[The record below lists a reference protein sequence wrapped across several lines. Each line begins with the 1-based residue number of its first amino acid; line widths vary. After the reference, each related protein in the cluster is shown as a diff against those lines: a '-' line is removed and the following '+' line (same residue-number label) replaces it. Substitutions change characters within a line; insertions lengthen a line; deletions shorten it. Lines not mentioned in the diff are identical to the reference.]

1 MYRKNWKVI
10 LCFELFFKLTL
21 AAILL
26 PLSNV
31 CLDVILKISGFSYLT
46 TENAVKFLF
55 SPLTLLVILVF
66 LILWATISMVDLS
79 AVVYAMDQSRQ
90 GTKVQVWDIT
100 RFAFKNA
107 LNAWK
112 TEFSSVSIIVML
124 LLPLL
129 KLGALLGVLG
139 TFSVSE
145 FILDVYDENRVAFL
159 AILGA
164 IALIVILMI
173 RWIYAFHYYTLEG
186 ASCIEAVKK
195 SAKLSK
201 GKRLT
206 DNLVMLLTQVGFAIG
221 YFLVLVVFLW
231 IASGV
236 ARLLGRWF
244 ETSKVTGPALF
255 VAVLLALI
263 LEGALSAPISFG
275 MISVLYY
282 RRKKEAGEEIVHLPM
297 EAEISTEKLRHYRRR
312 YGLFGGLILAASVG
326 VGYLVT
332 TGMIN
337 PKAENIHAAEVTAH
351 RGASG
356 DFPEN
361 TMAAFRGAVDLGA
374 DWIELDVQQT
384 KDRQVIVM
392 HDTNT
397 KRTAGLDANTW
408 ELTYDEIAKLDAG
421 NGERI
426 PLLTEVIEFAKENNI
441 RLNIEIKPTKYDKN
455 LEKDVV
461 DIVRGYDFADKCLV
475 ASQSYKSV
483 EAVKAYDPSITTLFV
498 MSLAYGDIT
507 SFKAADHYSVKSTF
521 ITKALTAR
529 VHAEGKQIFAWTVNK
544 ESSINKMLDKNVD
557 SVITNNV
564 ATARKCVELN
574 RYGGLLSRYVRILFN
589 AGN

>member
-1 MYRKNWKVI
+1 MNRKNWKVI
-10 LCFELFFKLTL
+10 LCFEFFFKLAL
-21 AAILL
+21 AAVLL
-26 PLSNV
+26 PLAN
-31 CLDVILKISGFSYLT
+31 VILDGILMISGFSYLT
-46 TENAVKFLF
+46 TENAVKFLL
-55 SPLTLLVILVF
+55 SPITLLLILAF

-79 AVVYAMDQSRQ
+79 AVIYAVDQSRQ
-90 GTKVQVWDIT
+90 GAKVHVWDIT
-100 RFAFKNA
+100 RFAVQNA
-107 LNAWK
+107 RKAWK
-112 TEFSSVSIIVML
+112 SQFSTVTLVVML

-145 FILDVYDENRVAFL
+145 FILDVYDDNRT
-159 AILGA
+159 IS
-164 IALIVILMI
+164 LIVLGVMALLVLLMI
-173 RWIYAFHYYTLEG
+173 PWLYAFHYYTLED
-186 ASCIEAVKK
+186 ATFREAIKK
-195 SAKLSK
+195 SAALSK
-201 GKRLT
+201 GKRIKDLG
-206 DNLVMLLTQVGFAIG
+206 VMLATQVLFAAG
-221 YFLVLVVFLW
+221 YFLVLVVFLL

-236 ARLLGRWF
+236 SRILASLFGLG
-244 ETSKVTGPALF
+244 KVTGTALYI
-255 VAVLLALI
+255 AVLSAMM
-263 LEGALSAPISFG
+263 LEGALSAPVSFG
-275 MISVLYY
+275 MMSWLYY
-282 RRKKEAGEEIVHLPM
+282 RRKKEAGEEVVHLPM
-297 EAEISTEKLRHYRRR
+297 EAEITTAKVRHYRRR

-337 PKAENIHAAEVTAH
+337 PKAENVHAAEVTAH

-356 DFPEN
+356 DYPEN
-361 TMAAFRGAVDLGA
+361 TMAAFRGAVELGA

-397 KRTAGLDANTW
+397 KRTTGYDKNTW
-408 ELTYDEIAKLDAG
+408 EMDYDEIAKLDAG

-426 PLLTEVIEFAKENNI
+426 PLLTEVLEFAKENDI

-455 LEKDVV
+455 LEKSVV
-461 DIVRGYDFADKCLV
+461 DLVREYDYADRCVV
-475 ASQSYKSV
+475 ASQSYKSI
-483 EAVKAYDPSITTLFV
+483 EAVKAYDPDITTLFV

-521 ITKALTAR
+521 ITKALTHR
-529 VHAEGKQIFAWTVNK
+529 VHEEGKLIFAWTVNK
-544 ESSINKMLDKNVD
+544 ESSINKMLDRNVD

-574 RYGGLLSRYVRILFN
+574 RYGGLLSKYVRFLFE